1 MSSKQF
7 KAMSGHLQIKANH
20 KWTDYEF
27 KTSGVYFHYFNSA
40 KVRISKTI
48 AYCSLVF
55 LQQAGKKPLG
65 QLFKAEVK
73 EVKPSLK
80 QHKGAEYCFEV
91 HHSGSGSPWVLS
103 AATRVS

>member
-7 KAMSGHLQIKANH
+7 KPMSGHLQLKANH

-40 KVRISKTI
+40 KVRSKKKPT
-48 AYCSLVF
+48 CLHSS
-55 LQQAGKKPLG
+55 LQQSGSKPIG
-65 QLFKAEVK
+65 QLFKAEIK
-73 EVKPSLK
+73 AVKPSSK

-91 HHSGSGSPWVLS
+91 HYGSGSSPWVLS
-103 AATRVS
+103 APTRVS